1 MSSTEDLVRNALAD
15 LAPVAPAD
23 SSAYAGVGRR
33 ITRRRRQRAA
43 TRLAA
48 VAAVALV
55 AVAGASLVG
64 DRDDEP
70 SGFQTGEGNTITT
83 GPDAG
88 QPDDGAPPG
97 PGTGQDGVD
106 AADDGVSTGP
116 TTRRLGPATFTLP
129 AGWEV
134 VQQDEVWIDAAEPGG
149 SGTVPHP
156 YTSMCLRRTA
166 DPGPLDCTL
175 EMFHG
180 EVPGHEGFQ
189 AYDPDG
195 DWSWYR
201 STDAMACPDG
211 ADKGGEALDTV
222 RPADGSMAPAESD
235 FRAVGTRTAAYT
247 RWSAVCE
254 TSGFRF
260 SPEAWFLPES
270 ELLIIDVVGQ
280 PETEA
285 ILQSFGFGD
294 EGG

>member
-1 MSSTEDLVRNALAD
+1 MTSTEDLVRDALAD
-15 LAPVAPAD
+15 LAPIAPAD
-23 SSAYAGVGRR
+23 STAYAGVGRR

-48 VAAVALV
+48 VAAVGLM

-70 SGFQTGEGNTITT
+70 SGFSTGEGNTITT
-83 GPDAG
+83 VPDAE

-106 AADDGVSTGP
+106 AGDDSASTEP
-116 TTRRLGPATFTLP
+116 TKKMLGPATFTLP
-129 AGWEV
+129 AGWEA
-134 VQQDEVWIDAAEPGG
+134 VQQDEVWIDAGE
-149 SGTVPHP
+149 SETVRHP

-180 EVPGHEGFQ
+180 DVPGHEGFE
-189 AYDPDG
+189 ACDPNG

-201 STDAMACPDG
+201 ATDTMACPDG
-211 ADKGGEALDTV
+211 TAPDGEAGDTV
-222 RPADGSMAPAESD
+222 VPADGSRAPVKTD
-235 FRAVGTRTAAYT
+235 FRPVGSRSAAYT

-254 TSGFRF
+254 RSGIEFG
-260 SPEAWFLPES
+260 PEAWFLPDS
-270 ELLIIDVVGQ
+270 ELLIIDVLGQ

-285 ILQSFGFGD
+285 ILETFEFGD
-294 EGG
+294 EAG